1 MKRNQINYH
10 EKYNKFYQSK
20 EWHELRMAKWVS
32 ANGLC
37 ELCLKNGIINEAR
50 EIHHIVPISEDW
62 SKRLEYDNLIALCP
76 AHHQEMHNRDSQL
89 QKFLR
94 DWNNL

>member
-1 MKRNQINYH
+1 MQKNNKSYH
-10 EKYNKFYQSK
+10 EKFTSFYNSPEWKNLRNRKFYAS
-20 EWHELRMAKWVS
+20 
-32 ANGLC
+32 NGLC
-37 ELCLKNGIINEAR
+37 ELCYKEGIIKEAR
-50 EIHHIVPISEDW
+50 EIHHIVPINENW

-94 DWNNL
+94 DWENI